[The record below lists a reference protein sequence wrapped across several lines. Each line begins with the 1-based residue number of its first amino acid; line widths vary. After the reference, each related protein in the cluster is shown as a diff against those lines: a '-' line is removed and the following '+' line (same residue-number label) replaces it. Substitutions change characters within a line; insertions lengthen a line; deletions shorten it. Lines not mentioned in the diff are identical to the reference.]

1 MKPARFDYA
10 RPETLGDALAILAD
24 GGAEA
29 SVLAGGQSL
38 MPMLNL
44 RMARPAMLVD
54 INRIPGLDAI
64 ALADGVL
71 SIGARARHAE
81 VLASPLVRQAA
92 PLLAQALHHV
102 AHPAIRNR
110 GTLGGSLALADPAAE
125 MPACATCLGA
135 TIVLA
140 SAGRERRVPA
150 ERFFLGVYATAIEP
164 GELILRVEIP
174 AIRPGWTHAFQ
185 EVSRRHGDYA
195 MAGLALALRRDGSR
209 IAEGRIALCGVES
222 ATRRQTEAEAALVGH
237 GVEAACDSLA
247 NLDAM
252 GGAEVTAAHRIHLA
266 RVLLRRAVRPQ
277 DLPQD

>member
-1 MKPARFDYA
+1 VKPARFDYA
-10 RPETLGDALAILAD
+10 RPETLEGALAVLAEQ
-24 GGAEA
+24 GPEA

-44 RMARPAMLVD
+44 RMARPGMLVD

-64 ALADGVL
+64 TLAGGVL

-81 VLASPLVRQAA
+81 VLASPLVQQAA
-92 PLLAQALHHV
+92 PMLAQALQHV

-125 MPACATCLGA
+125 MPACAACLGA

-140 SAGRERRVPA
+140 SAGGGRRVA
-150 ERFFLGVYATAIEP
+150 AKDFFLGVYATAIEP

-174 AIRPGWTHAFQ
+174 AIATGWTHLFQ

-195 MAGLALALRRDGSR
+195 MAGLALALRRKGAG
-209 IAEGRIALCGVES
+209 IAEARIALCGVES
-222 ATRRQTEAEAALVGH
+222 ATRRQAEAEAALVAG
-237 GVEAACDSLA
+237 GIEAACQVLGG
-247 NLDAM
+247 LDAM
-252 GGAEVTAAHRIHLA
+252 GGEEVTAAHRIHLA
-266 RVLLRRAVRPQ
+266 RVLLRRAMGTRN
-277 DLPQD
+277 

>member
-10 RPETLGDALAILAD
+10 RPETLSDALAILAD

-44 RMARPAMLVD
+44 RMARPGMLVD

-125 MPACATCLGA
+125 MPACVTCLGA

-140 SAGRERRVPA
+140 SASGKRRVAA
-150 ERFFLGVYATAIEP
+150 EKFFLGVYATAIEP
-164 GELILRVEIP
+164 GELILHVEIP

-209 IAEGRIALCGVES
+209 VAEARIALCGVES
-222 ATRRQTEAEAALVGH
+222 ATRRQAEAEAALVSG
-237 GVEAACDSLA
+237 GVGAACQMLGG
-247 NLDAM
+247 LDAM
-252 GGAEVTAAHRIHLA
+252 GGDEVTAAHRIHLA
-266 RVLLRRAVRPQ
+266 RVLLRRAVGTE
-277 DLPQD
+277 D